1 MQTIMALLQII
12 KKRNDKLI
20 IILNTNQIISN
31 ENQMTKPKKL
41 AEYKMAGDVSEDI
54 RELMEFEHEN
64 RDKINEIIDVI
75 NQLKKYLKNL

>member
-1 MQTIMALLQII
+1 
-12 KKRNDKLI
+12 
-20 IILNTNQIISN
+20 
-31 ENQMTKPKKL
+31 MTEPKKL
-41 AEYKMAGDVSEDI
+41 DKYKIAGDVSEDI